1 MVCAF
6 VLSVAVEWFAVTGG
20 FTANILWSPDTG
32 MRAVLLV
39 AVLLPWVPVA
49 VDVQDVARSRLRERH
64 RA

>member
-1 MVCAF
+1 M
-6 VLSVAVEWFAVTGG
+6 TGG